1 MNDLRERLENSPV
14 HDFDYIVFNDMKYPK
29 HLLEVEERQRSWF
42 NERILRSIW
51 SWIEKNKKLVMRL
64 EPTGNAV
71 YVYVLIEIAGLTL
84 IERRVRLI

>member
-51 SWIEKNKKLVMRL
+51 GWIQKNKKLVMRL
-64 EPTGNAV
+64 EPTGNSV
-71 YVYVLIEIAGLTL
+71 YIYVLIEIAGLTL
-84 IERRVRLI
+84 IERRIKLI